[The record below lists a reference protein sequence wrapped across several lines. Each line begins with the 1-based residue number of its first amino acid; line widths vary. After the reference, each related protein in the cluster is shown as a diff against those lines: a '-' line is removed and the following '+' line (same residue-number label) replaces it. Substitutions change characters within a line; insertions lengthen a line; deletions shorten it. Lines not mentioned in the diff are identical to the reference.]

1 MDHVGAV
8 RVAGPPIHSSGA
20 AVITVILVA
29 DLLLV
34 VGVLI
39 VFLGLRDRARTRTV
53 AHDGLRIERDNTTRA
68 EAAGGVLGVHTNHG
82 SWPGV

>member
-1 MDHVGAV
+1 MA
-8 RVAGPPIHSSGA
+8 RVARPPIHSPGV
-20 AVITVILVA
+20 AVITVFIVT

-39 VFLGLRDRARTRTV
+39 VFLGLRDRARTRT
-53 AHDGLRIERDNTTRA
+53 ATHDGLRIERDNTTRA
-68 EAAGGVLGVHTNHG
+68 EASGGVLGVHTNHG